1 MILSR
6 RPRRS
11 RRPLVAL
18 ALAFL
23 LVGMQ
28 YGAQLHALEHVG
40 NSLKH
45 TPDHSWTVPGSE
57 LCAMCALFAGGA
69 SALSGESTAGFVA
82 PDVREIAPAPYA
94 SLATRVP
101 SYYSSRAP
109 PSLL

>member
-1 MILSR
+1 MIRSR
-6 RPRRS
+6 HS

-18 ALAFL
+18 VLALL

-40 NSLKH
+40 NALKH
-45 TPDHSWTVPGSE
+45 TPDHSLTTPGNE

-69 SALSGESTAGFVA
+69 SALSGKPNAGFA
-82 PDVREIAPAPYA
+82 AADVREITSPPPA
-94 SLATRVP
+94 SLAARTP

>member
-1 MILSR
+1 MIRSR
-6 RPRRS
+6 HS

-18 ALAFL
+18 VLALL

-40 NSLKH
+40 NALKH
-45 TPDHSWTVPGSE
+45 TPDHSFTTPGNE

-69 SALSGESTAGFVA
+69 SALSGKPDAGFVA
-82 PDVREIAPAPYA
+82 PDAREITLSLHA
-94 SLATRVP
+94 SLAADTP

>member
-1 MILSR
+1 MIRSR
-6 RPRRS
+6 HS

-18 ALAFL
+18 VLALL

-40 NSLKH
+40 NALKH
-45 TPDHSWTVPGSE
+45 TPDHSFTTPGNE
-57 LCAMCALFAGGA
+57 LCVMCALFAGGA
-69 SALSGESTAGFVA
+69 SALSGKHDAGLA
-82 PDVREIAPAPYA
+82 TLDARENTPRQYA
-94 SLATRVP
+94 SLPAATP

>member
-1 MILSR
+1 MI
-6 RPRRS
+6 RPRHS

-18 ALAFL
+18 VLALL

-40 NSLKH
+40 NALKH
-45 TPDHSWTVPGSE
+45 TPDHSFTTPGNE
-57 LCAMCALFAGGA
+57 LCVMCALFAGGA
-69 SALSGESTAGFVA
+69 SALSGTPDAGFA
-82 PDVREIAPAPYA
+82 TPDARENTLLPYA
-94 SLATRVP
+94 SIAAAAP

>member
-1 MILSR
+1 MIRSR
-6 RPRRS
+6 HS

-18 ALAFL
+18 VLALL

-40 NSLKH
+40 NALQQ
-45 TPDHSWTVPGSE
+45 TPDHSFTTPGNE
-57 LCAMCALFAGGA
+57 LCVMCALFAGGA
-69 SALSGESTAGFVA
+69 SALSGTPDAGFA
-82 PDVREIAPAPYA
+82 TPDARENTLLRYA
-94 SLATRVP
+94 SIAAAAP